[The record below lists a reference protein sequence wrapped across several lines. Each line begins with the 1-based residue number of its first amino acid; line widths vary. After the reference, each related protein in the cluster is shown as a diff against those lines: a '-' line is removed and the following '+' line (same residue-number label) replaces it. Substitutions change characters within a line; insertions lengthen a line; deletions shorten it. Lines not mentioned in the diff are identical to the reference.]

1 HVNYDGA
8 FGYRADKVISKVG
21 DKSPSELHNRL
32 QAGLRAPLDYDVFH
46 FYFGKTLL
54 CWDDY
59 LTGDD
64 YRYLDLEIARQLGK
78 PVFFTL
84 QGCDVRIA
92 GESTKL
98 SFTPCRRDACGLFSS
113 CVSKEDDKRRQ
124 FLSEILPKAD
134 RAFYLNPDLI
144 RYVRRRHVPASTLAA
159 VEAISVH
166 PLQS

>member
-1 HVNYDGA
+1 LA
-8 FGYRADKVISKVG
+8 PISHQQVG
-21 DKSPSELHNRL
+21 DKSPGIAQRL
-32 QAGLRAPLDYDVFH
+32 QRGCVRRWIYDVFH

-78 PVFFTL
+78 
-84 QGCDVRIA
+84 A
-92 GESTKL
+92 GVL
-98 SFTPCRRDACGLFSS
+98 HLARLRCQDCRRIDEAFFHGLSNDACGLFSS

-134 RAFYLNPDLI
+134 RAFYLNPELS
-144 RYVRRRHVPASTLAA
+144 RYVGGENFS
-159 VEAISVH
+159 
-166 PLQS
+166 LQQRGC